1 MYYNE
6 FDGQNK
12 NKNERRKIYRI
23 VYVESYFKVR
33 EPISKNLIMP
43 HTKYSFDVIPKAS
56 NLQVIPELLKNKIDL
71 VILDVDQILDDFLAI
86 TNQIRSFVW
95 YMPIVFASADKER
108 AVHVVNN
115 IISTDRRFSE
125 AIRRKFKISSLID
138 DKIENQGLDNVD
150 VIQIG
155 PYLIPADLIMNR
167 EIQIK
172 CLVYPVIDENIYY
185 PSDKFSLVTS
195 VAAIKLNKL
204 IKRSM
209 QIKEKLE
216 KYFNKSEEEK
226 N

>member
-1 MYYNE
+1 
-6 FDGQNK
+6 
-12 NKNERRKIYRI
+12 
-23 VYVESYFKVR
+23 
-33 EPISKNLIMP
+33 
-43 HTKYSFDVIPKAS
+43 VIPKAS